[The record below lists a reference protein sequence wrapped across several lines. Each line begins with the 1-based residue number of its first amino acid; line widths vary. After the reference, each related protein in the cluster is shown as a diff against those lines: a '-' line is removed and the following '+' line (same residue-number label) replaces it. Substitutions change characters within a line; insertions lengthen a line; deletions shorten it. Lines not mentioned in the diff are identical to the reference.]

1 MGDWFQQNRNDNN
14 KGPYLMVVDET
25 YGGNVL
31 LVDAVVLL
39 VVVVG

>member
-1 MGDWFQQNRNDNN
+1 
-14 KGPYLMVVDET
+14 MVVDET

-39 VVVVG
+39 VVVVGCGFVTSSLKCKLGGTSG

>member
-1 MGDWFQQNRNDNN
+1 
-14 KGPYLMVVDET
+14 MVVDET